1 MPGHAGIAR
10 MVAHSNTP
18 SLMRAL
24 ILLAH
29 PEPRSFNAH
38 LAMQAAEQLRHDH
51 LQVDMVDLYAAGFDP
66 LEAAWHHP
74 RRLQPERFDAQR
86 EQRYSA
92 EHDQLPADVQRHL
105 QLLRAADLVIL
116 QFPLWWFAA
125 PAILKGWL
133 DRVLVYG
140 PMYNSRQRHEHGVMR
155 GKRALLSVTT
165 GSSARACALDGR
177 EGDTRLLL
185 WPLMYSLRYVGFE
198 VMEPHVVHGVRSG
211 LPAER
216 MQAHDEAL
224 AMATR
229 NYLERLARWRQWP
242 LVPFNDSEDFEDGVV
257 LRAEATTHSPFIR
270 HRNDG

>member
-1 MPGHAGIAR
+1 MH
-10 MVAHSNTP
+10 
-18 SLMRAL
+18 AL

-38 LAMQAAEQLRHDH
+38 LAAQAAEQLRHDH
-51 LQVDMVDLYAAGFDP
+51 SQVDVVDLYAEGFDP

-86 EQRYSA
+86 EQRHSA
-92 EHDQLPADVQRHL
+92 ELEQLPADVRRHL
-105 QLLRAADLVIL
+105 HLLRVADLVIL

-140 PMYNSRQRHEHGVMR
+140 PMYNSRQRHEHGVMQ

-165 GSSARACALDGR
+165 GSSARACAVDGR

-198 VMEPHVVHGVRSG
+198 VMEPCVVHGVRSG
-211 LPAER
+211 LAAER
-216 MQAHDEAL
+216 VQAHDEAL
-224 AMATR
+224 VAATLSYR
-229 NYLERLARWRQWP
+229 ERLTHWRQWP
-242 LVPFNDSEDFEDGVV
+242 IVPFNDSDDFEDGVV
-257 LRAEATTHSPFIR
+257 LRADATAHSPFIR
-270 HRNDG
+270 HRDAG

>member
-1 MPGHAGIAR
+1 
-10 MVAHSNTP
+10 
-18 SLMRAL
+18 MRAL

-29 PEPRSFNAH
+29 PESRSFNAH
-38 LAMQAAEQLRHDH
+38 LAVQAAEQLRHDH
-51 LQVDMVDLYAAGFDP
+51 LQVDVVDLYAEGFDP
-66 LEAAWHHP
+66 LEAACHH
-74 RRLQPERFDAQR
+74 RQRLQPDRFDAQR

-133 DRVLVYG
+133 DRVMVYG
-140 PMYNSRQRHEHGVMR
+140 PMYNSRQRHEHGVMQ

-165 GSSARACALDGR
+165 GSSARACAVDGR

-198 VMEPHVVHGVRSG
+198 VMEPHVVNGVRSG
-211 LPAER
+211 LAAER
-216 MQAHDEAL
+216 VQAHDEAL
-224 AMATR
+224 AAATLSYR
-229 NYLERLARWRQWP
+229 ERLTHWRQWP
-242 LVPFNDSEDFEDGVV
+242 TVPFNNSGDFEDGVA
-257 LRAEATTHSPFIR
+257 LRAEATAYSPFIR
-270 HRNDG
+270 HRNAG

>member
-1 MPGHAGIAR
+1 
-10 MVAHSNTP
+10 
-18 SLMRAL
+18 MRAL

-38 LAMQAAEQLRHDH
+38 LATQAAEQLRHDH
-51 LQVDMVDLYAAGFDP
+51 LQVDMVDLYAEGFDP

-92 EHDQLPADVQRHL
+92 EHDQLPAEVQRHL
-105 QLLRAADLVIL
+105 QLLQATDLLIL

-165 GSSARACALDGR
+165 GSSAQACAADGR

-211 LPAER
+211 LAPER
-216 MQAHDEAL
+216 AQAHDEAL
-224 AMATR
+224 AMAAR
-229 NYLERLARWRQWP
+229 NYRERLAQWTQWP
-242 LVPFNDSEDFEDGVV
+242 IVLFNDSEDFEDGVV
-257 LRAEATTHSPFIR
+257 LRAEATAYSPFIR
-270 HRNDG
+270 HRHTG

>member
-1 MPGHAGIAR
+1 
-10 MVAHSNTP
+10 
-18 SLMRAL
+18 MRAL

-29 PEPRSFNAH
+29 PAPRSFNAH
-38 LAMQAAEQLRHDH
+38 LAMQAAAQLRHDH
-51 LQVDMVDLYAAGFDP
+51 LQVAMVDLYAEGFDP

-92 EHDQLPADVQRHL
+92 EHDQLPADVRHHL
-105 QLLRAADLVIL
+105 QLLQAADLVIL

-140 PMYNSRQRHEHGVMR
+140 PMYNSRQRHERGVMQ

-165 GSSARACALDGR
+165 GSSARACAVDGR

-198 VMEPHVVHGVRSG
+198 VMEPHMVHGVRSG
-211 LPAER
+211 LAAER
-216 MQAHDEAL
+216 VQAHDEAL
-224 AMATR
+224 VAATLSYR
-229 NYLERLARWRQWP
+229 ERLSRWRQWP
-242 LVPFNDSEDFEDGVV
+242 TVPFNSSEDFEDGVV
-257 LRAEATTHSPFIR
+257 LCAEATAYSPFIR
-270 HRNDG
+270 HRNAG

>member
-1 MPGHAGIAR
+1 
-10 MVAHSNTP
+10 
-18 SLMRAL
+18 MRAL
-24 ILLAH
+24 ILLGH

-38 LAMQAAEQLRHDH
+38 LAVQGAEQLRHDH
-51 LQVDMVDLYAAGFDP
+51 LQVDVVDLYAQGFDP

-105 QLLRAADLVIL
+105 HLLRAADLVIL

-140 PMYNSRQRHEHGVMR
+140 PMYNSRQRHEHGVMQ

-165 GSSARACALDGR
+165 GSSARACAVDGR

-185 WPLMYSLRYVGFE
+185 WPLMYSLRYIGFE
-198 VMEPHVVHGVRSG
+198 VMEPHMVHGVRSG
-211 LPAER
+211 HAAER
-216 MQAHDEAL
+216 KQARDEAL
-224 AMATR
+224 ATATR

-242 LVPFNDSEDFEDGVV
+242 IVPFNDSGDFEDGVV

>member
-1 MPGHAGIAR
+1 
-10 MVAHSNTP
+10 
-18 SLMRAL
+18 MRAL

-38 LAMQAAEQLRHDH
+38 LATQAAEQLRRDH
-51 LQVDMVDLYAAGFDP
+51 LQVDMVDLYAEGFDP
-66 LEAAWHHP
+66 LEAARHHP

-125 PAILKGWL
+125 PATLKGWL

-140 PMYNSRQRHEHGVMR
+140 LMYNSRQRHERGVMQ

-165 GSSARACALDGR
+165 GSSARACAVDGR

-198 VMEPHVVHGVRSG
+198 VMEPHMVHGVRSG
-211 LPAER
+211 LAAER
-216 MQAHDEAL
+216 LQAHDEAL
-224 AMATR
+224 VAATLCYR
-229 NYLERLARWRQWP
+229 ERLSRWRQWP
-242 LVPFNDSEDFEDGVV
+242 TVPFNNSEDFEDGVV
-257 LRAEATTHSPFIR
+257 LRAEATAYSPFIR
-270 HRNDG
+270 HRDAG